1 MDFFSWLL
9 WTIIIVVVVS
19 LILFLINKL
28 RPAKGMQNFSGK
40 VVLITGASSG
50 VGMALARKFAG
61 LGSKLVLVARRGDI
75 LETLKSELNRP
86 DEDILTIAADIA
98 KPTDL
103 EAAVKQVEAKYGQL
117 DVLINNAG
125 IVDTEPLENITA
137 ERVQAIITTNLIAP
151 INLTRLALPL
161 LRKPKQAAIVNVS
174 STVGLTLVPRQST
187 YGASKAG
194 LNGFT
199 DAMRRELHGT
209 GISVSMVLPGLVNTP
224 MLGDFKNRDEAL
236 QMLKDTGL
244 GFPGV
249 KLDEGHEV
257 ADQII
262 KAIKYQKREVILGG
276 WMFGFLSLMGRHTP
290 LALDGMYVQM
300 FKSDELQ
307 DKVVGKS

>member
-1 MDFFSWLL
+1 MDLFAWLL
-9 WTIIIVVVVS
+9 WTIIIVLVVS
-19 LILFLINKL
+19 VILFVVNKL
-28 RPAKGMQNFSGK
+28 RPPKGMQDFSGK

-61 LGSKLVLVARRGDI
+61 MGSKLVLVARRGEV
-75 LETLKSELNRP
+75 LETLKAELNRP
-86 DEDILTIAADIA
+86 DGDVLLV
-98 KPTDL
+98 PTDIGDPTGL
-103 EAAVKQVEAKYGQL
+103 ETVVKQAESKFGHL

-125 IVDTEPLENITA
+125 IVDTEPLDNLTA
-137 ERVQAIITTNLIAP
+137 ERVLAIITTNLVAP

-174 STVGLTLVPRQST
+174 STVGLTLVPRQAT

-209 GISVSMVLPGLVNTP
+209 GISVSMVSPGLVNTP
-224 MLGDFKNRDEAL
+224 MLAGEKNREEVL

-249 KLDEGHEV
+249 RLDEAHEV

-262 KAIKYQKREVILGG
+262 KAIKYQKREIILGG
-276 WMFGFLSLMGRHTP
+276 WMFGLLSLMGRHTP
-290 LALDGMYVQM
+290 TALDAMYMQM
-300 FKSDELQ
+300 FKADGLQ
-307 DKVVGKS
+307 DNVVGKE